1 MKRALIVLFLLTV
14 AAPLCFSLGNRELKR
29 SDSKIL
35 TDNIIKWK
43 NHEIRDYSMKIEYS
57 YSNNSGQIYEITVID
72 GELAGTTDNR
82 DFLEGFTV
90 DGLFEDARKY
100 VKANK
105 KDSPMLYMFKYDEE
119 YGYINYLARIY
130 NPNVKAGVAPSGY
143 NFIIKILD
151 FRIEEKKKEL

>member
-14 AAPLCFSLGNRELKR
+14 ASPLCFSLGNRELKR

-57 YSNNSGQIYEITVID
+57 YSNNIGQIYEITVID

-143 NFIIKILD
+143 NFVLKVLEFSVLERD
-151 FRIEEKKKEL
+151 SGE

>member
-57 YSNNSGQIYEITVID
+57 YSNNIGQIYEITVID

-143 NFIIKILD
+143 NFVLERD
-151 FRIEEKKKEL
+151 SGE